1 MGEFYTVQNY
11 QFALL
16 DATILSQTTLSDKQ
30 SADGQ
35 SGILANSL
43 LTAEYADA
51 NTVLQTDTVNVQNS
65 GSNSGDLTTTNQIY
79 QNDSSVA
86 QTGESN
92 ANTAV
97 QQEQT
102 QVSQDGTNLSNLV
115 SLSSTLIQIGQYIAG
130 LIGTAYSA

>member
-1 MGEFYTVQNY
+1 MSNF

-16 DATILSQTTLSDKQ
+16 DATIRSQTTLGNKQTSDAQ
-30 SADGQ
+30 S
-35 SGILANSL
+35 SILANDL
-43 LTAEYADA
+43 LETEYNDATA
-51 NTVLQTDTVNVQNS
+51 VLTKDTENVQS
-65 GSNSGDLTTTNQIY
+65 ITGTSTEDTDALTQANQEY

-97 QQEQT
+97 QAEQT

-130 LIGTAYSA
+130 LIGTAYTS